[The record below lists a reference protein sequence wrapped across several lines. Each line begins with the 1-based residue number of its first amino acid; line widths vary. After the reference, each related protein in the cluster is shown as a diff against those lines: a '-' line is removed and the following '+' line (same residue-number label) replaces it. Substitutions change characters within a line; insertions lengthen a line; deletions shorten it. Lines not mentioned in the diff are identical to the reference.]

1 MPEPSADPQERR
13 DARRAARARTV
24 RRRRITAVVVL
35 AALVAGVV
43 AALAVAGGGG
53 SSPDAATGPSAAAP
67 TSPAPATTAQ
77 PPAAT
82 PPKGTVRVAVVGD
95 IVMGT
100 PDYGLPPD
108 GGASFFSSVAPLL
121 TGNVVLGNLEGTL
134 ATGGSSK
141 CGAGSSNCYAFHTP
155 PSYARWLKGAG
166 FTVMNLANNHALDF
180 GPEGQRQTVAAL
192 DRVGILHTGRPG
204 EVARTRVHGLRV
216 ALLGFAPYSWADPL
230 TDIPKARRI
239 VAAAAKRADVVI
251 VMAHAGAEGSGATH
265 VRPGTEFF
273 LGENRGDP
281 EAFAHAVVDAGA
293 DLVVMS
299 GPHVMRGMEFR
310 KGRLIAYSMGN
321 FAGYKVFG
329 LGGTLSTSGVLQVT
343 LAGDGRFVSGRL
355 RPTQLVG
362 PGTPAPGG
370 SAISLVSQLSRED
383 LGATAARIGAD
394 GSIRRPS

>member
-1 MPEPSADPQERR
+1 MPEPPVDPQERR
-13 DARRAARARTV
+13 DARRAARARAV

-35 AALVAGVV
+35 AAVVAGVV

-53 SSPDAATGPSAAAP
+53 SSPTAATAPSAAAP
-67 TSPAPATTAQ
+67 TAPATTAA
-77 PPAAT
+77 PPAAG
-82 PPKGTVRVAVVGD
+82 PPKGTVRVAAVGD

-141 CGAGSSNCYAFHTP
+141 CGAGSSNCYAFRTP
-155 PSYARWLKGAG
+155 PSYARWLKRAG
-166 FTVMNLANNHALDF
+166 FTVMNLANNHAMDF
-180 GPEGQRQTVAAL
+180 GPDGQRQTVAAL
-192 DRVGILHTGRPG
+192 NRVGILHTGRPG
-204 EVARTRVHGLRV
+204 EVARPRVHGLRV

-239 VAAAAKRADVVI
+239 VARAAKGADIVI
-251 VMAHAGAEGSGATH
+251 VMAHAGAEGSDATR
-265 VRPGTEFF
+265 VRPGTEYF
-273 LGENRGDP
+273 LGENRGDA
-281 EAFAHAVVDAGA
+281 EAFAHAAVDAGA

-310 KGRLIAYSMGN
+310 KRRLIAYSLGN

-343 LAGDGRFVSGRL
+343 LAGDGRFLSGRL

-370 SAISLVSQLSRED
+370 NAVSLVGQLSRED

-394 GSIRRPS
+394 GTIRRPS